1 MIVSV
6 PGVGQSREGA
16 RKQMNQGNYANAIT
30 LLTALEE
37 IYPGEFSADLSLA
50 RRCLRLQNQAKS
62 KYAQEHFTEA
72 EELYKQILKLNPNDN
87 NASQRVVKCQVER
100 DKFLASE
107 FSKCKTISDYRLF
120 AQKYPNSPQAKI
132 ANERVMENEQE
143 RQDSESWSQ
152 ATRDGSLSAYSRYIS
167 NANPRAAHLGEA
179 HRNLAR
185 LYFENAQKA
194 YTDDKKS
201 SYFFEALKHFEKSKS
216 YKTYFWTDDEDKYNA
231 CLAEQKYSDLEVN
244 PSYAKLTS
252 FINWSKGFE
261 NNKIVN
267 PHLHTRQVNAML
279 IGAYCSRGMYSE
291 ARAFLEQ
298 NYDNITSSVFTIN
311 SNKEW
316 TKNEWRT
323 YIKEREKQSKRKPQT
338 TYRRAPSPSKTI
350 PIRLPITLGI
360 MDFKDRYAQIGVG
373 ICFGDYYDK
382 FNLDVMAIASVSD
395 YANDNRFVFSIAPTY
410 NIVDCSEGY
419 HFNVQPV
426 IGYDTSNQVM
436 IGARTGIGWEFF
448 DFSVGAS
455 YEKKLGLMLDFRLR
469 MNINLVGR

>member
-1 MIVSV
+1 
-6 PGVGQSREGA
+6 
-16 RKQMNQGNYANAIT
+16 MNQGNYANAIT
-30 LLTALEE
+30 LLSALEE
-37 IYPGEFSADLSLA
+37 IYPGEFSADLNLA

-72 EELYKQILKLNPNDN
+72 EELYKQILKLNPNDS
-87 NASQRVVKCQVER
+87 NASRSVVKCQEER

-107 FSKCKTISDYRLF
+107 FAKCKTISDYRLF

-132 ANERVMENEQE
+132 ANERVMESEQE
-143 RQDSESWSQ
+143 QKDRDLWAQ
-152 ATRDGSLSAYSRYIS
+152 ATRDGSLSAYTRYIS

-185 LYFENAQKA
+185 VYFDNAQKA
-194 YTDDKKS
+194 YTDDMKS
-201 SYFFEALKHFEKSKS
+201 SYYSEALRHFEKSKS
-216 YKTYFWTDDEDKYNA
+216 YKTFFWTDDEDKYNA
-231 CLAEQKYSDLEVN
+231 CLAEQKFSDLGVN
-244 PSYAKLTS
+244 PSYTKLTS
-252 FINWSKGFE
+252 FINWSEGFV
-261 NNKIVN
+261 NNKIVS

-298 NYDNITSSVFTIN
+298 NYGNITSSVFTIN

-316 TKNEWRT
+316 TKNEWKS
-323 YIKEREKQSKRKPQT
+323 YIKEREKQSKRKPKS
-338 TYRRAPSPSKTI
+338 TYRGVSTQSKTI

-360 MDFKDRYAQIGVG
+360 MDFNDRYAQLGVG
-373 ICFGDYYDK
+373 ISFGDYYDK
-382 FNLDVMAIASVSD
+382 FNLDVMATASVSD
-395 YANDNRFVFSIAPTY
+395 YANDRRFLLSIAPTY

-426 IGYDTSNQVM
+426 IGYDTHKQVM
-436 IGARTGIGWEFF
+436 FGARTGIGWEYF

-455 YEKKLGLMLDFRLR
+455 YEKKLGVMMDFRLR
-469 MNINLVGR
+469 MNINLVSR